1 MPIID
6 IDIVE
11 GTIAGKTTQALADAI
26 GKAFGADSGRVWVR
40 ARSLPAAAYAE
51 NGRRDAPQPV
61 FVTITASRPPQ
72 GQELRRIIAIIV
84 EDVAR
89 ITKRDAEHVHVE
101 FAPAAKGRIAFGGR
115 LVE

>member
-1 MPIID
+1 MPIVD
-6 IDIVE
+6 VEIVE
-11 GTIAGKTTQALADAI
+11 GAIAGKTTRALADAI
-26 GKAFGADSGRVWVR
+26 GKAFGADPGRVWVR

-51 NGRRDAPQPV
+51 NGREAPQPV

-89 ITKRDAEHVHVE
+89 ITRREAEHVHVE
-101 FAPAAKGRIAFGGR
+101 FAPAARGRIAFGGR